1 MQRLLIVLLLLVG
14 APARAQL
21 DDVSRAREALE
32 RGDVL
37 PLADILALVQGEL
50 DARVIE
56 VEFEERRASMST
68 SSSRSPRTAGCSEAT
83 ADAVTGRILT
93 MGPDD
98 DEG

>member
-1 MQRLLIVLLLLVG
+1 MQRLLIVLLFLVG

-32 RGDVL
+32 RGEVL

-56 VEFEERRASMST
+56 VEFEED
-68 SSSRSPRTAGCSEAT
+68 AGDYVYEFELITPDGRLLEAT
-83 ADAVTGRILT
+83 ADAVTGRILAI
-93 MGPDD
+93 GPDD
-98 DEG
+98 DED